1 MKRLVLAIIL
11 ITSTVIAGFASL
23 VLIENINSKMYLNL
37 DEVTQYAKEENYPSL
52 NTAIVKMTDEWE
64 KQKPVLNVLIG
75 QQGTN
80 EITTNLRMIEYFAKE
95 GNKESVLLYVY
106 ECKAD
111 LEKIKITNEPSLSTI
126 F

>member
-11 ITSTVIAGFASL
+11 IAATVVIGFASL
-23 VLIENINSKMYLNL
+23 VLIENINSKMYLKL
-37 DEVTQYAKEENYPSL
+37 DEVTKYAKEENYPSL
-52 NTAIVKMTDEWE
+52 NTAIVKATDEWE
-64 KQKPVLNVLIG
+64 KQKPVLNVLVG

-106 ECKAD
+106 ECKSD